1 VEVHEEEDTSKE
13 KEKRMAGKFKIKTK
27 EETI

>member
-13 KEKRMAGKFKIKTK
+13 KEQKNGWQIQDQD
-27 EETI
+27 